1 MRATGVDLRGGVD
14 VDAGEVGNVVDEEG
28 RVVRRRILLR
38 GGGFGDGGDM
48 TARGRKLE
56 KVADV

>member
-1 MRATGVDLRGGVD
+1 LRGGVD